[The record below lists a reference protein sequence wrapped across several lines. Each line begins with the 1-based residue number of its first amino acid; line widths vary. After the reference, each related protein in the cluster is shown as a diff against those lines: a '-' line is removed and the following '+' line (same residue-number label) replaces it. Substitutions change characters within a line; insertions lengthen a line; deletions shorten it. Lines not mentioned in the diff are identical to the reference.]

1 PGEAA
6 GAAGPGGARAP
17 AGHMGVRS
25 DAREYHHRGQRVQDP
40 PVRGR
45 RRGGRRLLRCARG
58 GGHRARRSAHRADRR
73 RRDRS
78 AGRWRRDR
86 RGGSAPSVRD
96 ARRPPPQP
104 RPVARDGVPGGGAAD
119 EGVEGLSVEPIDLR
133 SDTLT
138 RPDERMRRAMADAPV
153 GDDVYGEDPT
163 VNALEARVAE
173 MFGHEAG
180 LFCASGSLANMVGVA
195 ASVGRGEEVLA
206 ESRAHIL
213 RSEVGGHGAIAGITS
228 RTWISPD
235 GTLEAADAL
244 ALAES
249 PRGYSSVGTALIAV
263 ENTHNFSGGRIA
275 AIDQLRELRAR
286 TAERGLRGH
295 MDGARVANAVVAEGS
310 SFADQGA
317 VADSVSICLSKGL
330 GAPVGSVLTGS
341 RELIDEARYLRKRY
355 GGGM

>member
-1 PGEAA
+1 
-6 GAAGPGGARAP
+6 
-17 AGHMGVRS
+17 
-25 DAREYHHRGQRVQDP
+25 
-40 PVRGR
+40 
-45 RRGGRRLLRCARG
+45 
-58 GGHRARRSAHRADRR
+58 
-73 RRDRS
+73 
-78 AGRWRRDR
+78 
-86 RGGSAPSVRD
+86 
-96 ARRPPPQP
+96 
-104 RPVARDGVPGGGAAD
+104 
-119 EGVEGLSVEPIDLR
+119 LSVKPIDLR

-138 RPDERMRRAMADAPV
+138 RPSPQMRRAMADAVV

-173 MFGHEAG
+173 MLGHEAG
-180 LFCASGSLANMVGVA
+180 LFCATGSLANMVGVA
-195 ASVGRGEEVLA
+195 ASVGRGQEVLA

-235 GTLEAADAL
+235 GTLNAADAL

-275 AIDQLRELRAR
+275 AIHQLRELRAR
-286 TAERGLRGH
+286 TAERGIRVH

-355 GGGM
+355 GGGMRQAGILAAAGHVALDENIERLADDHAHAGLIARAVAAAVPEAADPEVVQTNIVMLFPGRVGVAAERLVQAAGERGVRILALNEQECRLVTHLDVSADQAREAARILAEVTEALASAAR

>member
-1 PGEAA
+1 
-6 GAAGPGGARAP
+6 
-17 AGHMGVRS
+17 M
-25 DAREYHHRGQRVQDP
+25 D
-40 PVRGR
+40 
-45 RRGGRRLLRCARG
+45 
-58 GGHRARRSAHRADRR
+58 
-73 RRDRS
+73 
-78 AGRWRRDR
+78 
-86 RGGSAPSVRD
+86 
-96 ARRPPPQP
+96 
-104 RPVARDGVPGGGAAD
+104 
-119 EGVEGLSVEPIDLR
+119 PIDLR

-138 RPDERMRRAMADAPV
+138 RPGPQMRRAMADAVV

-173 MFGHEAG
+173 MLGHEAG
-180 LFCASGSLANMVGVA
+180 LFCATGSLANMVGVA
-195 ASVGRGEEVLA
+195 ASVGRGQEVLA

-235 GTLEAADAL
+235 GTLNAADAL

-275 AIDQLRELRAR
+275 AIHQLRELRAR
-286 TAERGLRGH
+286 TAERGIRVH

-355 GGGM
+355 GGGMRQAGILAAAGHVALDQNIERLADDHAHAGLIARAVAAAVPEAADPEVVQTNIVMLFPGRVGVPAERLVQAAGERGVRILALNEQECRLVTHLDVSADQAREAARILAEVTEALASAAR

>member
-1 PGEAA
+1 
-6 GAAGPGGARAP
+6 
-17 AGHMGVRS
+17 M
-25 DAREYHHRGQRVQDP
+25 D
-40 PVRGR
+40 
-45 RRGGRRLLRCARG
+45 
-58 GGHRARRSAHRADRR
+58 
-73 RRDRS
+73 
-78 AGRWRRDR
+78 
-86 RGGSAPSVRD
+86 
-96 ARRPPPQP
+96 
-104 RPVARDGVPGGGAAD
+104 
-119 EGVEGLSVEPIDLR
+119 PIDLR

-138 RPDERMRRAMADAPV
+138 RPGPQMRRAMADAVV

-173 MFGHEAG
+173 MLGHEAG
-180 LFCASGSLANMVGVA
+180 LFCATGSLANMVGVA
-195 ASVGRGEEVLA
+195 ASVGRGQEVLA

-235 GTLEAADAL
+235 GTLNAADAL

-275 AIDQLRELRAR
+275 AIHQLRELRAR
-286 TAERGLRGH
+286 TAERGIRVH

-355 GGGM
+355 GGGMRQAGILAAAGHVALDENIERLADDHAHAGLIARAVAAAVPEAADPEVVQTNIVMLFPGRVGVPAERLVQAAGERGVRILALNEQECRLVTHLDVSADQAREAARILAEVTEALANAAR

>member
-1 PGEAA
+1 
-6 GAAGPGGARAP
+6 
-17 AGHMGVRS
+17 M
-25 DAREYHHRGQRVQDP
+25 D
-40 PVRGR
+40 
-45 RRGGRRLLRCARG
+45 
-58 GGHRARRSAHRADRR
+58 
-73 RRDRS
+73 
-78 AGRWRRDR
+78 
-86 RGGSAPSVRD
+86 
-96 ARRPPPQP
+96 
-104 RPVARDGVPGGGAAD
+104 
-119 EGVEGLSVEPIDLR
+119 PIDLR

-138 RPDERMRRAMADAPV
+138 RPSPQMRRAMAAAVV

-173 MFGHEAG
+173 MLGHEAG
-180 LFCASGSLANMVGVA
+180 LFCATGSLANMVGVA
-195 ASVGRGEEVLA
+195 ASVGRGQEVLA

-235 GTLEAADAL
+235 GTLNAADAL

-275 AIDQLRELRAR
+275 AIHQLRELRAR
-286 TAERGLRGH
+286 TAERGIRVH

-355 GGGM
+355 GGGMRQAGILAAAGHVALDENIERLADDHAHAGLIARAVAAAVPEAADPEVVQTNIVMLFPGRVGVPAERLVQAAGERGVRILALNEQECRLVTHLDVSADQAREAARILAEVTEALASAAR

>member
-1 PGEAA
+1 
-6 GAAGPGGARAP
+6 
-17 AGHMGVRS
+17 M
-25 DAREYHHRGQRVQDP
+25 
-40 PVRGR
+40 
-45 RRGGRRLLRCARG
+45 
-58 GGHRARRSAHRADRR
+58 
-73 RRDRS
+73 
-78 AGRWRRDR
+78 
-86 RGGSAPSVRD
+86 
-96 ARRPPPQP
+96 
-104 RPVARDGVPGGGAAD
+104 
-119 EGVEGLSVEPIDLR
+119 EPIDLR

-138 RPDERMRRAMADAPV
+138 RPGPQMRRAMADAVV

-173 MFGHEAG
+173 MLGHEAG
-180 LFCASGSLANMVGVA
+180 LFCATGSLANMVGVA
-195 ASVGRGEEVLA
+195 ASVGRGQELLA

-286 TAERGLRGH
+286 TAERGIRVH

-355 GGGM
+355 GGGMRQAGILAAAGHVALDQNIERLADDHAHADLIARTVAEAVPEAADPGSVQTNIVMLNPGRVGVPAERLAQAAGERGVRILALNELECRLVTHLDVSAEQAQEAASILAEVTEELAAAAG

>member
-1 PGEAA
+1 
-6 GAAGPGGARAP
+6 
-17 AGHMGVRS
+17 M
-25 DAREYHHRGQRVQDP
+25 
-40 PVRGR
+40 
-45 RRGGRRLLRCARG
+45 
-58 GGHRARRSAHRADRR
+58 
-73 RRDRS
+73 
-78 AGRWRRDR
+78 
-86 RGGSAPSVRD
+86 SVK
-96 ARRPPPQP
+96 
-104 RPVARDGVPGGGAAD
+104 
-119 EGVEGLSVEPIDLR
+119 PIDLR

-138 RPDERMRRAMADAPV
+138 RPSPQMRRAMADAVV

-173 MFGHEAG
+173 MLGHEAG
-180 LFCASGSLANMVGVA
+180 LFCATGSLANMVGVA
-195 ASVGRGEEVLA
+195 ASVGRGQEVLA

-235 GTLEAADAL
+235 GTLNAADAL

-275 AIDQLRELRAR
+275 AIHQLRELRAR
-286 TAERGLRGH
+286 TAERGIRVH

-355 GGGM
+355 GGGMRQAGILAAAGHVALDENIERLADDHAHAGLIARAVAAAVPEAADPEVVQTNIVMLFPGRVGVAAERLVQAAGERGVRILALNEQECRLVTHLDVSADQAREAARILAEVTEALASAAR

>member
-1 PGEAA
+1 
-6 GAAGPGGARAP
+6 
-17 AGHMGVRS
+17 M
-25 DAREYHHRGQRVQDP
+25 D
-40 PVRGR
+40 
-45 RRGGRRLLRCARG
+45 
-58 GGHRARRSAHRADRR
+58 
-73 RRDRS
+73 
-78 AGRWRRDR
+78 
-86 RGGSAPSVRD
+86 
-96 ARRPPPQP
+96 
-104 RPVARDGVPGGGAAD
+104 
-119 EGVEGLSVEPIDLR
+119 PIDLR

-138 RPDERMRRAMADAPV
+138 RPSPQMRRAMAEAVV

-173 MFGHEAG
+173 MLGHEAG
-180 LFCASGSLANMVGVA
+180 LFCATGSLANMVGVA
-195 ASVGRGEEVLA
+195 ASVGRGQELLA

-235 GTLEAADAL
+235 GTLNAADAL

-275 AIDQLRELRAR
+275 AIHQLRELRAR
-286 TAERGLRGH
+286 TAERGIRVH

-355 GGGM
+355 GGGMRQAGILAAAGHVALDENIERLADDHAHAGLIARAVAAAVPEAADPEVVQTNIVMLFPGRVGVPAERLVQAAGERGVRILALNEQECRLVTHLDVSADQAREAARILAEVTEALASAAR

>member
-1 PGEAA
+1 
-6 GAAGPGGARAP
+6 
-17 AGHMGVRS
+17 MK
-25 DAREYHHRGQRVQDP
+25 
-40 PVRGR
+40 
-45 RRGGRRLLRCARG
+45 
-58 GGHRARRSAHRADRR
+58 
-73 RRDRS
+73 
-78 AGRWRRDR
+78 
-86 RGGSAPSVRD
+86 
-96 ARRPPPQP
+96 
-104 RPVARDGVPGGGAAD
+104 
-119 EGVEGLSVEPIDLR
+119 PIDLR

-138 RPDERMRRAMADAPV
+138 RPSPQMRRAMADAVV

-173 MFGHEAG
+173 MLGHEAG
-180 LFCASGSLANMVGVA
+180 LFCATGSLANMVGVA
-195 ASVGRGEEVLA
+195 ASVGRGQEVLA

-235 GTLEAADAL
+235 GTLNAADAL

-275 AIDQLRELRAR
+275 AIHQLRELRAR
-286 TAERGLRGH
+286 TAERGIRVH

-355 GGGM
+355 GGGMRQAGILAAAGHVALDENIERLADDHAHAGLIARAVAAAVPEAADPEVVQTNIVMLFPGRVGVAAERLVQAAGERGVRILALNEQECRLVTHLDVSADQAREAARILAEVTEALASAAR

>member
-1 PGEAA
+1 
-6 GAAGPGGARAP
+6 
-17 AGHMGVRS
+17 M
-25 DAREYHHRGQRVQDP
+25 D
-40 PVRGR
+40 
-45 RRGGRRLLRCARG
+45 
-58 GGHRARRSAHRADRR
+58 
-73 RRDRS
+73 
-78 AGRWRRDR
+78 
-86 RGGSAPSVRD
+86 
-96 ARRPPPQP
+96 
-104 RPVARDGVPGGGAAD
+104 
-119 EGVEGLSVEPIDLR
+119 PIDLR

-138 RPDERMRRAMADAPV
+138 RPSPQMRRAMAEAVV

-173 MFGHEAG
+173 MLGHEAG
-180 LFCASGSLANMVGVA
+180 LFCATGSLANMVGVA
-195 ASVGRGEEVLA
+195 ASVGRGQEVLA

-235 GTLEAADAL
+235 GTLNAADAL

-275 AIDQLRELRAR
+275 AIHQLRELRAR
-286 TAERGLRGH
+286 TAERGIRVH

-355 GGGM
+355 GGGMRQAGILAAAGHVALDENIERLADDHAHAGLIARAVAAAVPEAADPEVVQTNIVMLFPGRVGVPAERLVQAAGERGVRILALNEQECRLVTHLDVSADQAREAARILAEVTEALASAAR

>member
-1 PGEAA
+1 
-6 GAAGPGGARAP
+6 
-17 AGHMGVRS
+17 M
-25 DAREYHHRGQRVQDP
+25 
-40 PVRGR
+40 
-45 RRGGRRLLRCARG
+45 
-58 GGHRARRSAHRADRR
+58 
-73 RRDRS
+73 
-78 AGRWRRDR
+78 
-86 RGGSAPSVRD
+86 
-96 ARRPPPQP
+96 
-104 RPVARDGVPGGGAAD
+104 
-119 EGVEGLSVEPIDLR
+119 EPIDLR

-138 RPDERMRRAMADAPV
+138 RPSPQMRRAMADAVV

-173 MFGHEAG
+173 MLGHEAG
-180 LFCASGSLANMVGVA
+180 LFCATGSLANMVGVA
-195 ASVGRGEEVLA
+195 ASVGRGQEVLA

-235 GTLEAADAL
+235 GTLNAADAL

-275 AIDQLRELRAR
+275 AIHQLRELRAR
-286 TAERGLRGH
+286 TAERGIRVH

-355 GGGM
+355 GGGMRQAGILAAAGHVALDENIERLADDHAHAGLIARAVAAAVPEAADPEVVQTNIVMLFPGRVGVAAERLVQAAGERGVRILALNEQECRLVTHLDVSADQAREAARILAEVTEALASAAR

>member
-1 PGEAA
+1 
-6 GAAGPGGARAP
+6 
-17 AGHMGVRS
+17 
-25 DAREYHHRGQRVQDP
+25 
-40 PVRGR
+40 
-45 RRGGRRLLRCARG
+45 
-58 GGHRARRSAHRADRR
+58 
-73 RRDRS
+73 
-78 AGRWRRDR
+78 
-86 RGGSAPSVRD
+86 
-96 ARRPPPQP
+96 
-104 RPVARDGVPGGGAAD
+104 
-119 EGVEGLSVEPIDLR
+119 VEPIDLR

-138 RPDERMRRAMADAPV
+138 RPDARMRRAMADAPV

-235 GTLEAADAL
+235 GTLDADAAV
-244 ALAES
+244 ALVER
-249 PRGYSSVGTALIAV
+249 PRGYNQVGTALIAV

-275 AIDQLRELRAR
+275 AIDQLRALRAR
-286 TAERGLRGH
+286 ADERGVRVH

-317 VADSVSICLSKGL
+317 VVDSLSICLSKGL

-341 RELIDEARYLRKRY
+341 AALIEEARHLRKRY
-355 GGGM
+355 GGGMRQAGILAAAGHDALDRNIDRLADDHAHAAHIAAAVARAVPQFADPASVQTNIVMLTPGRAGVSADDYAQEAARRGVRILAMNEGECRLVTHLDVSEEQAHTAARILAELAEQAATA